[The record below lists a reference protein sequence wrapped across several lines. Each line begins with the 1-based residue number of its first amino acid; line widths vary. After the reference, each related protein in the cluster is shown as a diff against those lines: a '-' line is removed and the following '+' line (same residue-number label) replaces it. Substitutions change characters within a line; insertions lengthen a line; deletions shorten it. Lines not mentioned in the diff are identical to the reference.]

1 MKGAVKWL
9 MLLAVLV
16 LIPLGCTQPAP
27 TPVATPIPTWT
38 PTPTGTPTPTT
49 TPVGTGTPTATP
61 APTSAPTPQV
71 TYSVPELKYR
81 LIDNFGEVFYV
92 DYDFWPVPRE
102 GQEERNAQEQFST
115 IRADSAEFAAI
126 LQRLGLPSK
135 AEYTLE
141 EKVRIYREHKKLSL
155 GVQMTASGGVY
166 SFILRIGEGQGWR
179 IEGTITPSGQ
189 ITVIRREP
197 SFNTYPICLA
207 RGTLIDTPS
216 GPVPVEQLRPGM
228 SVWTRDG
235 AIERAP
241 AVVLETW
248 VTPVPG
254 SFRVVRLRLNDG
266 RTVTASPG
274 HPTAEGRTLGDFQVG
289 DMLDRALVVAMEYV
303 PYDWVETYDLLPS
316 GSTGLY
322 WANGVLLRSTLAG
335 N

>member
-1 MKGAVKWL
+1 MKGVVKWL

-16 LIPLGCTQPAP
+16 PILLACAQPR
-27 TPVATPIPTWT
+27 PVATPVPTGTSTPART
-38 PTPTGTPTPTT
+38 PTPTATPAR
-49 TPVGTGTPTATP
+49 TGTPTATP

-81 LIDNFGEVFYV
+81 LIDNLGEVFYV
-92 DYDFWPVPRE
+92 DFDFYPVARE
-102 GQEERNAQEQFST
+102 GQEERNAQEQFPV

-135 AEYTLE
+135 ADYTLE

-166 SFILRIGEGQGWR
+166 SFTLRTGEGQGWR

-197 SFNTYPICLA
+197 SFNTYPICLV
-207 RGTLIDTPS
+207 RGTLIDTPG

-228 SVWTRDG
+228 AVWTRDG
-235 AIERAP
+235 AGKRAP
-241 AVVLETW
+241 AVVLETR
-248 VTPVPG
+248 VTPVPV

-274 HPTAEGRTLGDFQVG
+274 HPTAEGRALGDFRVD
-289 DMLDRALVVAMEYV
+289 DMLDRALVLAVEYV

-316 GSTGLY
+316 GATALY